1 MLKHYVEYLYPGI
14 IVSKTSVNEIPER
27 DVNKV
32 DIPANCF
39 GFRFFDRMVTVV
51 DGETLTSDKN
61 NVSGWHYQGEKMT
74 LEQAKATYGNDGEHN
89 ILISNMEINGYAAV
103 VKTKFGQ
110 FIPLRDGDTIIWT

>member
-14 IVSKTSVNEIPER
+14 IVSETSVNEIPER
-27 DVNKV
+27 DVSKV

-39 GFRFFDRMVTVV
+39 GFRFFDRTVTVM
-51 DGETLTSDKN
+51 DGETLTGDMK

-74 LEQAKATYGNDGEHN
+74 LEQVKATYGNDGEHN
-89 ILISNMEINGYAAV
+89 ILISNMENYGYAAI

-110 FIPLRDGDTIIWT
+110 FFPVRDGDTII